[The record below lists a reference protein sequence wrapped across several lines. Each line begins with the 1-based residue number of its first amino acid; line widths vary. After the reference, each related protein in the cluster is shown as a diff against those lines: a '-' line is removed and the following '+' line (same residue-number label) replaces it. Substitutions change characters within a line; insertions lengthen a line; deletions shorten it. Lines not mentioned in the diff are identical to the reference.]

1 MDRADWNIFNI
12 LHIQTKESKFRE
24 MKESEDV
31 RVSAKAIIVEDNK
44 LLTAKKEDENGF
56 FYTIPGG
63 GQNHSENLEQALV
76 RECLEEI
83 SVEIKMKRLLFI
95 RDYIG
100 TNHEF
105 PEHAARK
112 VHQLEIM
119 FEAEIIS
126 GTPKN
131 GSEPDNGQLSVE
143 WLPLDE
149 LDRYRLYPKALIK
162 HLKNYSDINEGIYLG
177 DVN

>member
-1 MDRADWNIFNI
+1 MI
-12 LHIQTKESKFRE
+12 
-24 MKESEDV
+24 ESEDI
-31 RVSAKAIIVEDNK
+31 RVSAKAIIVKNNK

-63 GQNHSENLEQALV
+63 GQNHSESLEQALL
-76 RECLEEI
+76 RECREEI
-83 SVEIKMKRLLFI
+83 SVEVKVKRLLFI

-100 TNHEF
+100 ANHEF
-105 PEHAARK
+105 PEHAQRK
-112 VHQLEIM
+112 VHHLEIM

-126 GTPKN
+126 GTPQN
-131 GSEPDNGQLSVE
+131 GNEPDNGQLSVE

-149 LDRYRLYPKALIK
+149 LESYRLYPKALIK
-162 HLKNYSDINEGIYLG
+162 HLKKFSGIKEGIYLG

>member
-1 MDRADWNIFNI
+1 M
-12 LHIQTKESKFRE
+12 T
-24 MKESEDV
+24 ESEDI
-31 RVSAKAIIVEDNK
+31 RVSAKAIIVENNK
-44 LLTAKKEDENGF
+44 LLAAKKEDEEGF

-63 GQNHSENLEQALV
+63 GQNHSENLEQALM
-76 RECLEEI
+76 RECREEI
-83 SVEIKMKRLLFI
+83 SVIVKMKRLLFI

-100 TNHEF
+100 ANHEF

-112 VHQLEIM
+112 VHHLEIM

-126 GTPKN
+126 GTPQN
-131 GSEPDNGQLSVE
+131 GNEPDSGQLSVE

-149 LDRYRLYPKALIK
+149 LENFRLYPEALIP
-162 HLKNYSDINEGIYLG
+162 HLKNFSSIKEAIYLG

>member
-1 MDRADWNIFNI
+1 M
-12 LHIQTKESKFRE
+12 T
-24 MKESEDV
+24 ESEDI
-31 RVSAKAIIVEDNK
+31 RVSAKAIIVIDNK

-63 GQNHSENLEQALV
+63 GQNHSENLEQALI

-100 TNHEF
+100 ANHEF

-126 GTPKN
+126 GTPQN
-131 GSEPDNGQLSVE
+131 GNEPDNGQLSVE
-143 WLPLDE
+143 WLPLNE
-149 LDRYRLYPKALIK
+149 LENFRLYPKALIT
-162 HLKNYSDINEGIYLG
+162 HLKNFSEFREAVYLG

>member
-1 MDRADWNIFNI
+1 MI
-12 LHIQTKESKFRE
+12 
-24 MKESEDV
+24 ESEDI
-31 RVSAKAIIVEDNK
+31 RVSAKAIIVNDNK
-44 LLTAKKEDENGF
+44 LLTAKKEDENSF

-63 GQNHSENLEQALV
+63 GQNHSESLEQALI
-76 RECLEEI
+76 RECREEI
-83 SVEIKMKRLLFI
+83 SVEVKMKKLLFI

-100 TNHEF
+100 ANHEF

-112 VHQLEIM
+112 VHHLEVM

-131 GSEPDNGQLSVE
+131 GNEPDNGQLSVE

-149 LDRYRLYPKALIK
+149 LESYRLYPKALIK
-162 HLKNYSDINEGIYLG
+162 HLKNFSGIREGIYLG